1 MKQKIKILLF
11 ISLLSLTA
19 LCAHIFNIAAIKQ
32 ASYAQNAASERRSTE
47 TIKNCRGVI
56 YDKNMIP
63 LVDDKAERVTL
74 ADGQSTEC
82 EKRYP
87 DGTAAHTVGYTLSDG
102 SGASGAEKAF
112 DAVLTSNAEKRAVYM
127 TDAAGGKLKK
137 TLTELTNTEP
147 GENIKL
153 TIDAT
158 VQKIAEKV
166 ADEYIKNGA
175 IVILDVNSF
184 DAVAVVSRPNFD
196 RNDVESALGD
206 ANSPLLNRALS
217 PYNAGSIFK
226 IITTAA
232 YLENGGDESRIYPC
246 NGYVTADGLDF
257 KCNSENGHGELNLKN
272 AFAKSCNSY
281 FYNAAMSI
289 GADVIIDEAKKF
301 SLGDTLLNCDL
312 DESPGYLPSGR
323 EFSLRDAANTGI
335 GQGEILITPLQ
346 AANMVCIIASG
357 GTAKNINI
365 ADSIVRTD
373 GAQVKNLRS
382 GDEKGGKTV
391 INRRTAY
398 AIGEMMREAVLEGTA
413 QAAQNGVV
421 AIAGK
426 TGTAET
432 GWNRGGTPMVHGWFC
447 GFFPYDNPRYAMAVF
462 AEDGK
467 SGSAACIPAFRQIA
481 LDVMKCR

>member
-1 MKQKIKILLF
+1 MRQKIKILLF
-11 ISLLSLTA
+11 ISMLSLTA
-19 LCAHIFNIAAIKQ
+19 LCAHIFNIAAVKQ
-32 ASYAQNAASERRSTE
+32 ASYAQNAASERRNTE
-47 TIKNCRGVI
+47 IIKKYRGGI

-63 LVDDKAERVTL
+63 LVDDKAERITL

-87 DGTAAHTVGYTLSDG
+87 DGTAAHIIGYTLADG

-112 DAVLTSNAEKRAVYM
+112 DSVLTSDAAKRAVYM

-137 TLTELTNTEP
+137 TLTELTDSEP

-158 VQKIAEKV
+158 VQKIAEKA
-166 ADEYIKNGA
+166 ADEYIESGA
-175 IVILDVNSF
+175 IVILDAASF
-184 DAVAVVSRPNFD
+184 DAVAMVSRPNFD
-196 RNDVESALGD
+196 RNNVENALNGG
-206 ANSPLLNRALS
+206 NSPLLNRALS

-226 IITTAA
+226 IITAAA

-246 NGYVTADGLDF
+246 NGYVTADGMDF
-257 KCNSENGHGELNLKN
+257 KCNSENGHGELNLKD

-281 FYNAAMSI
+281 FYNAAMDI

-301 SLGDTLLNCDL
+301 SLGNTLLNCDL
-312 DESPGYLPSGR
+312 DESPGYLPQGR

-346 AANMVCIIASG
+346 AANMACIIASG
-357 GTAKNINI
+357 GTARDINI
-365 ADSIVRTD
+365 ADSVVRPD
-373 GAQVKNLRS
+373 GAMIKNLRS
-382 GDEKGGKTV
+382 DGCRTV
-391 INRRTAY
+391 IDRRTAY

-413 QAAQNGVV
+413 QSAQNGVV

-432 GWNRGGTPMVHGWFC
+432 GWNRDGAPMVHGWFC
-447 GFFPYDNPRYAMAVF
+447 GFFPYENPRYAMAVF

-467 SGSAACIPAFRQIA
+467 SGSAACIPAFRQIV

>member
-1 MKQKIKILLF
+1 MRKKIKILLF
-11 ISLLSLTA
+11 VSLLSLTA
-19 LCAHIFNIAAIKQ
+19 LCAHIFNIAAVKQ
-32 ASYAQNAASERRSTE
+32 ASYAQNAASERRSTKI
-47 TIKNCRGVI
+47 IKKYRGGI

-63 LVDDKAERVTL
+63 IVDSKAENITL
-74 ADGQSTEC
+74 ADGLIAEC

-87 DGTAAHTVGYTLSDG
+87 DGTASHITGYTLSDG
-102 SGASGAEKAF
+102 SGASGVEKAF
-112 DAVLTSNAEKRAVYM
+112 DSVLTSDAAKRAVYM

-137 TLTELTNTEP
+137 TLTELTDSKP
-147 GENIKL
+147 SRNIKL

-158 VQKIAEKV
+158 VQKIAEKY
-166 ADEYIKNGA
+166 ADEYIENGA
-175 IVILDVNSF
+175 IVILDTASF
-184 DAVAVVSRPNFD
+184 DTVAMVSRPNFD
-196 RNDVESALGD
+196 RNNVENVLSGD
-206 ANSPLLNRALS
+206 NSPLLNRALS

-246 NGYVTADGLDF
+246 RGYVTADGMNF

-281 FYNAAMSI
+281 FYSTAMNI

-301 SLGDTLLNCDL
+301 SLGDTLLSCDL
-312 DESPGYLPSGR
+312 DESPGHLPQMR
-323 EFSLRDAANTGI
+323 EFSLRDAANAGI

-346 AANMVCIIASG
+346 AANMACIIASG
-357 GTAKNINI
+357 GTMRDINI
-365 ADSIVRTD
+365 ADSIVSPD
-373 GAQVKNLRS
+373 GTTIKVLRNN
-382 GDEKGGKTV
+382 GCRTV
-391 INRRTAY
+391 ISRRTAY

-413 QAAQNGVV
+413 QSAQNGVV

-432 GWNRGGTPMVHGWFC
+432 GWNKDGTPMVHGWFC
-447 GFFPYDNPRYAMAVF
+447 GFFPYDNPKYAMAVF
-462 AEDGK
+462 AEDGR